1 MISRRRTLSRELRM
15 YVGTRLRE
23 LRMQHNESQEA
34 VAWAA
39 DVTQGSISNY
49 ENGRNEIPL
58 SVLISICE
66 YFNTPLSEVFP
77 EVVSGQPRSAL
88 GAFTRQGYA
97 SIPHEAA
104 S

>member
-1 MISRRRTLSRELRM
+1 MDSRRRALSRELRLQI
-15 YVGTRLRE
+15 GPRLRE
-23 LRMQHNESQEA
+23 LRMQHRESQEA

-49 ENGRNEIPL
+49 ENGRNEVPL

-66 YFNTPLSEVFP
+66 YFNTPLDEVFTGTVAAA
-77 EVVSGQPRSAL
+77 ELMGMSSQDYTTA
-88 GAFTRQGYA
+88 
-97 SIPHEAA
+97 AA

>member
-1 MISRRRTLSRELRM
+1 MDSRRSALSRELRLQ
-15 YVGTRLRE
+15 VGPRLRE
-23 LRMQHNESQEA
+23 LRLRHRESQEA

-49 ENGRNEIPL
+49 ENGRNEVPL

-66 YFNTPLSEVFP
+66 YFNTPLNE
-77 EVVSGQPRSAL
+77 L
-88 GAFTRQGYA
+88 FTGTIA
-97 SIPHEAA
+97 SLELVEFAEQSYPTAAA